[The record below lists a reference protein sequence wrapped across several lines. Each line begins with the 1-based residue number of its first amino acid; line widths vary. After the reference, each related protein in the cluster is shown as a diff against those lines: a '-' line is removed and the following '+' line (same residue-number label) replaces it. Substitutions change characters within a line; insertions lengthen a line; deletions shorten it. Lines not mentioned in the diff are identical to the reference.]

1 MQFKYWDYY
10 FTMFPPDPAGEF
22 CRYQNQPCRGKTV
35 LIIRVLGLKFRQTWA
50 NSDWLVLNWL
60 DLLIGKTWP
69 TAVSY

>member
-35 LIIRVLGLKFRQTWA
+35 FDHPSAGAQILTNMGQFR
-50 NSDWLVLNWL
+50 
-60 DLLIGKTWP
+60 LIGTKL
-69 TAVSY
+69 A